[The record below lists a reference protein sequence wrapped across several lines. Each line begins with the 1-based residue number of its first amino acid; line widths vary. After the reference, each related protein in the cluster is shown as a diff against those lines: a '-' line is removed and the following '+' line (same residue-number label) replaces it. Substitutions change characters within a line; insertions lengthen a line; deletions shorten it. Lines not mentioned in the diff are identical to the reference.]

1 MTFDYLDDGLDVMH
15 RFNYALF
22 HSISLNLSL
31 IYISILEMFISF
43 SNTQKKEK
51 KKKEKDEVIAII
63 KSPIIKS

>member
-22 HSISLNLSL
+22 HSVSLNLSL
-31 IYISILEMFISF
+31 IYISILKMFISF

-51 KKKEKDEVIAII
+51 RKEKDEVIAII

>member
-22 HSISLNLSL
+22 HSVSLNLSL

-43 SNTQKKEK
+43 SDTQKKEK
-51 KKKEKDEVIAII
+51 KNEKDEVIAII

>member
-1 MTFDYLDDGLDVMH
+1 MTFDYLDDGLDVMR

>member
-43 SNTQKKEK
+43 SNTQKKNK